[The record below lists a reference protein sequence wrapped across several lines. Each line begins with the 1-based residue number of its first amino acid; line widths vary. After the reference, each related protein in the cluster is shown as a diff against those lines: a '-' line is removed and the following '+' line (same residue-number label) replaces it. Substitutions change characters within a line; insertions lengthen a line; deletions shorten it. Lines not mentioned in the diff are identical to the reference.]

1 MSKRQAILIGATG
14 LVGQSLLKCLI
25 DSQHY
30 ANIISISRR
39 PLTDVP
45 DTIQQI
51 IVEDFKRLS
60 DHMAGLDLHGADA
73 FSSLGTTQKQAGSKA
88 RFIEIDHDYNL
99 SFATACKAAGVAHF
113 LLLSATGANPKS
125 RIFYNRVKG
134 ELERDLAALEFARLS
149 MFQPS
154 LLMGQH
160 RDARLGEGL
169 AQRAFQ
175 LVKPIVPDTWDY
187 RPIEAARV
195 AAAMA
200 HIAISP
206 IAAIDSPYCYSNRA
220 MLELTLESVV

>member
-14 LVGQSLLKCLI
+14 LVGQCLLKQLI
-25 DSQHY
+25 DSQQY
-30 ANIISISRR
+30 SQITSISRR
-39 PLTDVP
+39 ALVDVP
-45 DTIQQI
+45 ADIRQI
-51 IVEDFKRLS
+51 LLEDFAELKSGLLS
-60 DHMAGLDLHGADA
+60 LDLVGADA
-73 FSSLGTTQKQAGSKA
+73 FSTLGTTQKQAGSKD
-88 RFIEIDHDYNL
+88 RFKQIDYGYNMI
-99 SFATACKAAGVAHF
+99 FAEACKAAGVAHF

-134 ELERDLAALEFARLS
+134 DLERDVAALAFERLS
-149 MFQPS
+149 LFQPS

-160 RDARLGEGL
+160 QDSRLGEGL

-206 IAAIDSPYCYSNRA
+206 IAAIDSPHCYSNRA
-220 MLELTLESVV
+220 MLELTLEPQP

>member
-14 LVGQSLLKCLI
+14 LVGQSLLKQLI

-30 ANIISISRR
+30 TQIISISRR
-39 PLTDVP
+39 PLVDASAEV
-45 DTIQQI
+45 QQLI
-51 IVEDFKRLS
+51 IEDFAQLGS
-60 DHMAGLDLHGADA
+60 QLLDMDLLNADA
-73 FSSLGTTQKQAGSKA
+73 FSTLGTTQKQAGSKA
-88 RFIEIDHDYNL
+88 RFIEVDHGYNL
-99 SFATACKAAGVAHF
+99 SFATACKAAGAAHF

-134 ELERDLAALEFARLS
+134 DLERDVTALDFARFS
-149 MFQPS
+149 IFQPS

-160 RDARLGEGL
+160 QDSRLGEGL

-206 IAAIDSPYCYSNRA
+206 IAALDSPHCYSNRA
-220 MLELTLESVV
+220 MLELTLEPVA